1 MVQHL
6 LGSDT
11 DELAILKKKLID
23 LHNLQESLI
32 EELKINDGSIFPLK
46 EDERKLL
53 TMIPEYITKIES
65 FPKRRQQIDERLL
78 AIKRRLRET
87 SE

>member
-53 TMIPEYITKIES
+53 TMIPEYIAKIES